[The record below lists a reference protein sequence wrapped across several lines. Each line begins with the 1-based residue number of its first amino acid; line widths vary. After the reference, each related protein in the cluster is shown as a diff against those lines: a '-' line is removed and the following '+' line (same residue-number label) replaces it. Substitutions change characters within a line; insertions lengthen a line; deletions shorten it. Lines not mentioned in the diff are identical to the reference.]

1 MKKSIK
7 MIEGLDSFLTLNC
20 VYGEVKISSEEI
32 SIRVI
37 RGLAIFDEKIRE
49 IFPDKSASE
58 FGDCDLVFK
67 NPRRL
72 VIQVV
77 PYIAMP
83 DGSPNWF
90 EKKVQDY
97 SWEKTGDFVVYGVE
111 GTLNFPSYCPA
122 FVDIECDAE
131 FCELHV

>member
-1 MKKSIK
+1 MKKLIK
-7 MIEGLDSFLTLNC
+7 KIESLDSFLTLNC
-20 VYGEVKISSEEI
+20 VYGDVGISPEKLSTH
-32 SIRVI
+32 VI

-49 IFPDKSASE
+49 IFPNKNASE
-58 FGDCDLVFK
+58 FGDCDFIFI

-77 PYIAMP
+77 PYIVMP
-83 DGSPNWF
+83 DGSPSWF
-90 EKKVQDY
+90 EKKVQEY
-97 SWEKTGDFVVYGVE
+97 SWEKVGEVSGYGIE
-111 GTLNFPSYCPA
+111 GTLNSSSYCPA